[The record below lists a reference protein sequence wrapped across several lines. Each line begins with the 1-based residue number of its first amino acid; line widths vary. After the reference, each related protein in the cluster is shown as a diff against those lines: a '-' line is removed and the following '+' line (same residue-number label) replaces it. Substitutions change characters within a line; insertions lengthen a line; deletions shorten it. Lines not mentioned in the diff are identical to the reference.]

1 MLRGAVQCQPVAKLE
16 TKIIEVSA
24 SSGAVCPINI
34 VHPIL
39 HQRVVLLQLGLAA
52 IVIIQHFG
60 NEGGRIAPDPGA
72 QSGKR
77 IGQVNCG
84 GSVVSPLVAAQIPQE
99 LAVKSP
105 GIHVKSGGGAEYLRI
120 SGPTQ
125 PLIPLRTIGRNVQE
139 VGFQPPKGIGEQA
152 VDFFISGSD
161 ESRPIHFRVDRPSLK
176 TGGIHAIQSADLHIA
191 EAEEG
196 EARADLS

>member
-1 MLRGAVQCQPVAKLE
+1 MAVFLRLRLLQDFRRLGNIAGRSIIVQGANIPAVCSAEGGLLRGAVQCQPVAKLE

-72 QSGKR
+72 
-77 IGQVNCG
+77 
-84 GSVVSPLVAAQIPQE
+84 
-99 LAVKSP
+99 
-105 GIHVKSGGGAEYLRI
+105 
-120 SGPTQ
+120 
-125 PLIPLRTIGRNVQE
+125 
-139 VGFQPPKGIGEQA
+139 
-152 VDFFISGSD
+152 
-161 ESRPIHFRVDRPSLK
+161 
-176 TGGIHAIQSADLHIA
+176 
-191 EAEEG
+191 
-196 EARADLS
+196 